1 MHLVSHSTDGDA
13 RVRRHDLGEG
23 SDNRRNEPM
32 PTVCTRDGTQ
42 IYYKDWGI
50 GQPVIFSHGW
60 PLNADAWDDQLFFM
74 ASNGFR
80 SIAHDRRGHGR
91 SSQPWEGNDM
101 DHYADDLAELIEA
114 LDVHDV
120 ILVGHS
126 TGGGELVRYISRHG
140 TSRISGVVLVGAV
153 PLLSLRTRNN
163 PVGLPSETFDRIR
176 QGVLQDR
183 AQFYK
188 DLSESFYGTY
198 CPSSPVSQGVRD
210 AFWFMSMQVG
220 VKAAHDS
227 IKQFSD
233 TDFNDDLKKV
243 DVPILVIHGDNDQIV
258 PLVEDSGWPT
268 ASLVPRAEL
277 KVYAGA
283 PHGLP
288 QTHKRQL
295 NEDILEFARRS
306 LHQTKIPI

>member
-1 MHLVSHSTDGDA
+1 
-13 RVRRHDLGEG
+13 
-23 SDNRRNEPM
+23 M

-60 PLNADAWDDQLFFM
+60 PLNADAWDDQMFFM

-101 DHYADDLAELIEA
+101 DHYADDLAELIEV
-114 LDVHDV
+114 LDVHDA

-126 TGGGELVRYISRHG
+126 TGGGEVVRYISRHG
-140 TSRISGVVLVGAV
+140 SSRVSGAVLVGAFS
-153 PLLSLRTRNN
+153 PLMLRTHDN
-163 PVGLPSETFDRIR
+163 PDSPPSETFDGIR
-176 QGVLQDR
+176 QGVLRDR

-188 DLSESFYGTY
+188 DLSESFYGAY
-198 CPSSPVSQGVRD
+198 YPSSPVSQGVRD

-220 VKAAHDS
+220 VKAAHDC
-227 IKQFSD
+227 IKQFSE
-233 TDFNDDLKKV
+233 TDFNDDLRKV

-258 PLVEDSGWPT
+258 PLEDSGRLI

-288 QTHKRQL
+288 QTHKQQL
-295 NEDILEFARRS
+295 NDDILDFARRS
-306 LHQTKIPI
+306 LHQTKSAI